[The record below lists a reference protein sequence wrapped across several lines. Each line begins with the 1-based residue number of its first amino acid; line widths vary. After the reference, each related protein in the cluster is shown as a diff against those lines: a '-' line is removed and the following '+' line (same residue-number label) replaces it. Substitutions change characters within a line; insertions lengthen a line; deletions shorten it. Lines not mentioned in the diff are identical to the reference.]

1 MSAEITQPSVFDTP
15 DLTLDCILDMG
26 EILLSSGAEVLRV
39 EDTLTRL
46 CKAYRFDN
54 INVFSITSCIILTA
68 NIGNDRIYTQT
79 RRVPNRSTNLQKV
92 AVVNALSREICKS
105 PIPAGLLKEKI
116 AEIQHIKAY
125 SAAVQCLSYTFIASA
140 FTIFF
145 GGTFLDSI
153 AAAFSG
159 AFVFFVQLYIQK
171 MRMNN
176 ILQSTLTSAFS
187 ALFIVLMVMIGLG
200 ETPDKIIIGNIMLLI
215 PGVAF
220 TTALRDL
227 VNGDTL
233 SGLVGLCESV
243 LKAIAIAIGFAVI
256 LVGFGGVL

>member
-1 MSAEITQPSVFDTP
+1 MSAEIMQQPVFETP
-15 DLTLDCILDMG
+15 DLILDCILDMG

-39 EDTLTRL
+39 EDTLTRI
-46 CKAYRFDN
+46 CKAYGFHN
-54 INVFSITSCIILTA
+54 INVFSITSCIVLTA
-68 NIGNDRIYTQT
+68 NSGDGRIFTQT

-92 AVVNALSREICKS
+92 AVVNALSRNICKN
-105 PIPAGLLKEKI
+105 PISAGLFKEKI
-116 AEIQHIKAY
+116 ADIQRVKVY
-125 SAAVQCLSYTFIASA
+125 SPIAQCLSYIVTASA

-145 GGTFLDSI
+145 GGTALD
-153 AAAFSG
+153 AVAGAFSG
-159 AFVFFVQLYIQK
+159 AFVFFVQLLIQK

-176 ILQSTLTSAFS
+176 ILQSALVSAFS
-187 ALFIVLMVMIGLG
+187 AFFIVLMVTIGLG
-200 ETPDKIIIGNIMLLI
+200 QTPDKIIIGNIMLLI

-233 SGLVGLCESV
+233 SGLIGICESV
-243 LKAIAIAIGFAVI
+243 LKAISIAIGFAAV

>member
-1 MSAEITQPSVFDTP
+1 MSAENIQHTVYDTP
-15 DLTLDCILDMG
+15 DLILDCILDIG

-46 CKAYRFDN
+46 CKAYYFQN

-68 NIGNDRIYTQT
+68 NSNDGRIFTQT

-92 AVVNALSREICKS
+92 AVANALSREICND
-105 PIPAGLLKEKI
+105 PISADLFKEKI
-116 AEIQHIKAY
+116 ADIQHIKAY
-125 SAAVQCLSYTFIASA
+125 STTVQCLSYILTASA
-140 FTIFF
+140 FALFF
-145 GGTFLDSI
+145 GGTVLDGV

-159 AFVFFVQLYIQK
+159 AFVFFVQLFIQK

-176 ILQSTLTSAFS
+176 ILQSALVSAFS
-187 ALFIVLMVMIGLG
+187 ALFIVLLVIIGLG
-200 ETPDKIIIGNIMLLI
+200 QTPDKIIIGNIMLLI

-233 SGLVGLCESV
+233 SGLMGICESV
-243 LKAIAIAIGFAVI
+243 LKAISIAIGFAAI
-256 LVGFGGVL
+256 LVSFGGVL